1 MSKEYIQMI
10 NMVGSIGYQL
20 STTRQESGVLL
31 CNNMWLLKGKGVNG
45 VNGGVVVLV
54 RGLVISHMMCIL
66 AYQTTIRRLF
76 MKYREAI
83 YNI

>member
-20 STTRQESGVLL
+20 STTRQESDVLL
-31 CNNMWLLKGKGVNG
+31 CNKMWLLKGKGVNG

-54 RGLVISHMMCIL
+54 SGLVINHMMCIL
-66 AYQTTIRRLF
+66 AHQTTIGLF
-76 MKYREAI
+76 MR
-83 YNI
+83 